1 MSRQTIGENP
11 LDTLLTKA
19 AAVEEKSPPS
29 KTKETSKKTIS
40 EKVSE
45 KFTPLNKQRLTVEIS
60 EEVVERAKNAVY
72 WTRGL
77 TLAQLTEEA
86 LDKAISALEKDSVT
100 YDDKT
105 GRLMKEKGDPF
116 PTRKDE
122 LKSGRPV
129 K

>member
-11 LDTLLTKA
+11 LDSLLTAPKEA
-19 AAVEEKSPPS
+19 KENKKKLSDNDSQKPPNG
-29 KTKETSKKTIS
+29 
-40 EKVSE
+40 
-45 KFTPLNKQRLTVEIS
+45 NKQRLTVQIS
-60 EEVVERAKNAVY
+60 EDITERAKNTVY

-86 LDKAISALEKDSVT
+86 LEKAIRTLEKNSVIF
-100 YDDKT
+100 DDET
-105 GRLMKEKGDPF
+105 GKPLKNKGEPF
-116 PTRKDE
+116 PNRKEE

>member
-19 AAVEEKSPPS
+19 AELEEKSPPS
-29 KTKETSKKTIS
+29 KTKEAVKKSIS
-40 EKVSE
+40 EKVPE
-45 KFTPLNKQRLTVEIS
+45 KSTPLNKQRLTVEIS
-60 EEVVERAKNAVY
+60 KEVIERAKDSVY

-86 LDKAISALEKDSVT
+86 LEKAISDLEKHSII

-105 GRLMKEKGDPF
+105 GKPLKGKGDSF
-116 PTRKDE
+116 PKRQEE